1 MSDARSAQGPLSGI
15 KVVEFAQVI
24 AGPLAGTLMADL
36 GADVVH
42 VESPGAGDT
51 ARQMGPTKDGHYL
64 WWKVIGRNK
73 RSVTLDLRQ
82 QAGLDLAH
90 QLVAWADVL
99 VHSDEAPAEVQRRV
113 QAALAHQAVTQH
125 RLRRR

>member
-1 MSDARSAQGPLSGI
+1 MPDAPAADPLSQQGPLAGI

-36 GADVVH
+36 GAEVVH
-42 VESPGAGDT
+42 VESPGAGDS

-64 WWKVIGRNK
+64 WWKVLGRNK

-82 QAGLDLAH
+82 KAGLELAH
-90 QLVAWADVL
+90 QLVAWARW
-99 VHSDEAPAEVQRRV
+99 ARRAAEWFS
-113 QAALAHQAVTQH
+113 
-125 RLRRR
+125 